1 MINSWI
7 SSFQFDNIP
16 KKLSAPTGY
25 AYLFGEQNP
34 QRFNHLV
41 EEHALDWQLD
51 SLRAHD
57 KEIVYFSGRKGPVWI
72 LRPRAGR
79 HLGHWGLMNES
90 PYTWSRDIIGSM
102 AGYFKAHQL
111 KSVLVE
117 FSNTTAEQ
125 ELGALTGFEMGAY
138 QFRETFEK
146 KPSSLPK
153 IYLSIVDGKIDPN
166 LAKEAKARGA
176 AINLARHLVNLPPNE
191 LNPTTFKKYVSQ
203 IKWGPNTKVEIW
215 NEARLK
221 KEKCGLLLG
230 VGQGSPNAPCLI
242 HIRYRPS
249 KKLGRSRSVKPIAF
263 VGKGITFDTGGLDL
277 KPSSG
282 MRLMKKDMGGAACIL
297 GLASWVS
304 ATQIAKPCD
313 FYLALAENSVDGLSF
328 RPSDILTSRSG
339 LQVEIDNTD
348 AEGRLVLADALDV
361 AVTQKGP
368 HEPEHVINVAT
379 LTGAIKVALGIDFGG
394 LFCNDDRLADQ
405 LLTASQKSGDHLWR
419 MPLPEK
425 YFSSLSSPFADFKNS
440 SEGFGGAITA
450 ALFLQRFVRGKKWA
464 HLDIYAWADKA
475 SGAISASGGNGQS
488 VQCLIDFLS
497 TVESTST

>member
-1 MINSWI
+1 MLNSWI
-7 SSFQFDNIP
+7 SSFQFDKAP
-16 KKLSAPTGY
+16 KKISTPTGY
-25 AYLFGEQNP
+25 AYFFGSQDP
-34 QRFNHLV
+34 QRFKILV
-41 EEHALDWQLD
+41 EEHALEWQLE
-51 SLRAHD
+51 SLLSHD

-72 LRPRAGR
+72 LKPRASR
-79 HLGHWGLMNES
+79 HHGHWGLMNES
-90 PYTWSRDIIGSM
+90 AYTWSRDMIGSM

-111 KSVLVE
+111 KSVIFE
-117 FSNTTAEQ
+117 FFKTDAEQ
-125 ELGALTGFEMGAY
+125 ELGALVGLEMGAY
-138 QFRETFEK
+138 QFRENFEK
-146 KPSSLPK
+146 KTFTLPQ
-153 IYLSIVDGKIDPN
+153 IYLSKISGKLEPKMI
-166 LAKEAKARGA
+166 KEAKARGT

-203 IKWGPNTKVEIW
+203 IKWGRNTKVEIW

-230 VGQGSPNAPCLI
+230 VGQGSPNPPCLI
-242 HIRYRPS
+242 HIRYRPL
-249 KKLGRSRSVKPIAF
+249 KKSGAPIAF
-263 VGKGITFDTGGLDL
+263 VGKGITFDTGGLDI
-277 KPSSG
+277 KPSAG
-282 MRLMKKDMGGAACIL
+282 MRLMKKDMGGAASVL
-297 GLASWVS
+297 GLATWVS
-304 ATQIAKPCD
+304 QSQIQTPCD

-361 AVTQKGP
+361 AITQKGAN
-368 HEPEHVINVAT
+368 EPGRVINVAT
-379 LTGAIKVALGIDFGG
+379 LTGAIKVALGVDFGG
-394 LFCNDDRLADQ
+394 LFSNDDELANQ
-405 LLTASQKSGDHLWR
+405 LLDSSQKSGDHLWR

-425 YFSSLSSPFADFKNS
+425 YFASLSSPFADFKNS

-497 TVESTST
+497 GI

>member
-7 SSFQFDNIP
+7 SSFQFDKAP
-16 KKLSAPTGY
+16 KKLSSPIGY
-25 AYLFGEQNP
+25 AYFFGEQNP
-34 QRFNHLV
+34 QRFEHLV
-41 EEHALDWQLD
+41 EEHALEWQTD
-51 SLRAHD
+51 SLLGQD

-72 LRPRAGR
+72 LRPRTGR

-90 PYTWSRDIIGSM
+90 PYTWSRDMIGSM

-111 KSVLVE
+111 KSVLIE
-117 FSNTTAEQ
+117 FSNTTADQ
-125 ELGALTGFEMGAY
+125 ELGALTGLEMGAY
-138 QFRETFEK
+138 QFRETFENK
-146 KPSSLPK
+146 TSSLPK
-153 IYLSIVDGKIDPN
+153 IYLSKLDGKIDAK
-166 LAKEAKARGA
+166 LIKEAKARGA

-191 LNPTTFKKYVSQ
+191 LNPSTFKKYVSQ
-203 IKWGPNTKVEIW
+203 IKWGRNTKVEIW

-230 VGQGSPNAPCLI
+230 VGQGSPNPPCLI
-242 HIRYRPS
+242 HIRYRPL
-249 KKLGRSRSVKPIAF
+249 KKSGKAGSVKPIAF

-277 KPSSG
+277 KPSAG
-282 MRLMKKDMGGAACIL
+282 MRLMKKDMGGAASIL
-297 GLASWVS
+297 GLATWVS
-304 ATQIAKPCD
+304 QSQIEKPCD

-339 LQVEIDNTD
+339 LQIEIDNTD

-368 HEPEHVINVAT
+368 HEPEQVINVAT
-379 LTGAIKVALGIDFGG
+379 LTGAIKVALGVDFGG
-394 LFCNDDRLADQ
+394 LFCNDDGLADQ
-405 LLTASQKSGDHLWR
+405 LLKASQKSGDHLWR

-475 SGAISASGGNGQS
+475 SGAISGSGGNGQS

-497 TVESTST
+497 TTAPTSI